1 MEPILG
7 HYPLSEWAPFSALTW
22 PPSGVSRAAGTGD
35 MRQVLVAVDG
45 AAALAVAV
53 FVRRLRAGVAAMTA
67 AMDALMF
74 SGGVGEHA
82 AGIRERAVAGLG
94 FLGVGVDAARNAGAT
109 DCDADISADGARV
122 PTLVVAAREDLE
134 IAREVRA
141 VIGGRG

>member
-1 MEPILG
+1 
-7 HYPLSEWAPFSALTW
+7 
-22 PPSGVSRAAGTGD
+22 
-35 MRQVLVAVDG
+35 MRQVLVAADG

-53 FVRRLRAGVAAMTA
+53 YVRRLRAGVAAMTA
-67 AMDALMF
+67 AMDALVF

-82 AGIRERAVAGLG
+82 AGLG
-94 FLGVGVDAARNAGAT
+94 FLGVGVDAARNAGAA

>member
-1 MEPILG
+1 
-7 HYPLSEWAPFSALTW
+7 
-22 PPSGVSRAAGTGD
+22 

-94 FLGVGVDAARNAGAT
+94 FLGVGVDAARNAGAA